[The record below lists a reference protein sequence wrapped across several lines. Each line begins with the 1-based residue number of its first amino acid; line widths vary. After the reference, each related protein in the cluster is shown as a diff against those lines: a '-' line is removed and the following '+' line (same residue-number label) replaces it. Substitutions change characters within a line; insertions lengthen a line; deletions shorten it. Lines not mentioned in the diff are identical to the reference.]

1 MSKSTFK
8 GWRLCIN
15 CTEKGQKANLNQKGG
30 QSLRVRN
37 CLTIQFHVTDMIN
50 RIWKNNIFKY
60 LLVSVTESAN
70 LQKWNSGET
79 EYFSCQRCFL
89 FLSWGVTGNTK
100 GWQENLQWLA
110 PFDTGIAS
118 YVPYSAKLLC
128 TTSSFFTR
136 CQHISSFD
144 EWPSRSTVTILNL
157 NYSSGPFLWVCLPMP
172 FLCNLWGYVLWSLEG
187 TSALA

>member
-136 CQHISSFD
+136 C
-144 EWPSRSTVTILNL
+144 
-157 NYSSGPFLWVCLPMP
+157 
-172 FLCNLWGYVLWSLEG
+172 LWGQPRPVPSSAPAAYQLFWWMTVSEHSDHIELELLLRPFSVG
-187 TSALA
+187 LSSNALPL